1 MSRTY
6 TSASDR
12 EFRWAADR
20 AAHVH
25 IGHFLLAMT
34 SLVAMLLIGLA
45 YAGRTSTS
53 GLTGS
58 SQRPVLFT
66 NLNTVSDSKELE
78 PSLEHLIANPTDRR
92 FAAQSLFDFILSV
105 RKAGVSL
112 PNVGAILKSRVTT
125 DGIEHPLFTNAD
137 LATLKPSIVVR
148 TPETFARLTLIWS
161 ALYLASFWAVPLLWR
176 LRGMRGDC
184 LLLAAAHLLTAIGFA
199 ALLSRPDPL
208 RDTVLFVRYALA
220 VSAGLGVFVL
230 VSFADFRKASFLKL
244 SYVPLLGA
252 LMLSVVLI
260 VFGNGPGN
268 STAKVN
274 LGPIQPVEGIR
285 LLLALFLAGYFASR
299 WELLRQIDGK
309 TIRHYRVPGWL
320 HIPSPEYLLP
330 VLGGVA
336 ASLVFFFLQKDL
348 GPALFISCVFLAVY
362 TVARNRIGLALTGLA
377 FLVLGFYI
385 GYALNVSATLA
396 ARVQMWLSPWDNT
409 VRGGD
414 QIAQSVWGLSTGGLF
429 GTGLGFGDTRYLPAG
444 HTDLILAAVGEEL
457 GFIGFFLI
465 AAVYAVIA
473 ARGFRIARAAANDY
487 GFFLA
492 TTVTMFLIMPGL
504 IMVGGSL
511 GVIPLTGVVTP
522 FLSYGGSATL
532 ANFAGLGILTAIRS
546 HRRNG
551 ATTAP
556 FLKPMRYLESGLG
569 VIALVLLVVLFNI
582 QVFSADSYVVKPHLS
597 LQADGGRRYQYNQRV
612 LDVARLVPRGTIYD
626 HTGLPLATSN
636 AAVALKARKDYGNAG
651 ISLDWTCTEPFERC
665 YPLGGTTFHLLG
677 DARSRT
683 NWTASNTSYVE
694 RDAES
699 RLRGFNDD
707 ATIVDSLDS
716 SGRKTRT
723 IRRDYGELV
732 PLLRHRYQPQ
742 HSEWQKFLSRPR
754 DITLTIDARLQ
765 SRVAT
770 ILSRHAVKS
779 THGRAAAVVI
789 NPDTGDLLAAV
800 SYPFPVL
807 SDRPGTEIETD
818 NDPLLD
824 RARYGLYPPGST
836 FKLVTA
842 AAALRRDI
850 NWSRATFACTGLAN
864 GRVGAK
870 VPGWGIVRD
879 DVLDTHPHGTI
890 NMHDGIVRSC
900 NAYFGQL
907 AVRLGPQAL
916 L

>member
-220 VSAGLGVFVL
+220 VSAGLGVVVL

-285 LLLALFLAGYFASR
+285 LLLALFLAGYFATR

-414 QIAQSVWGLSTGGLF
+414 QIAQSVWGLSSGGVF

-444 HTDLILAAVGEEL
+444 HTDLILAAIGEEL
-457 GFIGFFLI
+457 GYIGFFLI
-465 AAVYAVIA
+465 AVVYAIIA
-473 ARGFRIARAAANDY
+473 ARGFRIARTAANDY

-492 TTVTMFLIMPGL
+492 TTVTLFLIVPGL
-504 IMVGGSL
+504 IVVGGSL
-511 GVIPLTGVVTP
+511 GLIPLTGVVTP
-522 FLSYGGSATL
+522 FLSYGGSAML
-532 ANFAGLGILTAIRS
+532 ANFAGLGILTAIRTHS
-546 HRRNG
+546 SVRPVTAQ
-551 ATTAP
+551 ATTTEP
-556 FLKPMRYLESGLG
+556 FLKPMRYLETGLS
-569 VIALVLLVVLFNI
+569 VAAFALLAILLNVQFL
-582 QVFSADSYVVKPHLS
+582 SADNYVVKPHLS
-597 LQADGGRRYQYNQRV
+597 LQADGGRRFQYNQRV
-612 LDVARLVPRGTIYD
+612 LDVARLIPRGTIYD
-626 HTGLPLATSN
+626 RGGLALATSS
-636 AAVALKARKDYGNAG
+636 AAVALKAREDYRNLG
-651 ISLDWTCTEPFERC
+651 IPLDLTCTEPFERC

-677 DARSRT
+677 DARTRT
-683 NWTASNTSYVE
+683 NWSATNPSYIE
-694 RDAES
+694 RDARSE
-699 RLRGFNDD
+699 
-707 ATIVDSLDS
+707 
-716 SGRKTRT
+716 GR
-723 IRRDYGELV
+723 
-732 PLLRHRYQPQ
+732 
-742 HSEWQKFLSRPR
+742 
-754 DITLTIDARLQ
+754 
-765 SRVAT
+765 
-770 ILSRHAVKS
+770 
-779 THGRAAAVVI
+779 
-789 NPDTGDLLAAV
+789 
-800 SYPFPVL
+800 
-807 SDRPGTEIETD
+807 
-818 NDPLLD
+818 
-824 RARYGLYPPGST
+824 
-836 FKLVTA
+836 
-842 AAALRRDI
+842 
-850 NWSRATFACTGLAN
+850 
-864 GRVGAK
+864 RVGEE
-870 VPGWGIVRD
+870 
-879 DVLDTHPHGTI
+879 
-890 NMHDGIVRSC
+890 
-900 NAYFGQL
+900 
-907 AVRLGPQAL
+907 
-916 L
+916 